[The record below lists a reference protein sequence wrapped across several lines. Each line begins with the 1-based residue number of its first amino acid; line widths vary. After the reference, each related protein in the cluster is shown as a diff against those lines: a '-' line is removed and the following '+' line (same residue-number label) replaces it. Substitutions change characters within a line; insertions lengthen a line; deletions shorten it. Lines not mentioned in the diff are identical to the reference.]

1 MVSNFFLP
9 IPSISFNLSILLSK
23 ILRVSSPNLFT
34 IFFAV
39 TGPIPCIIPEDKY
52 FSIPSFEV
60 GNISSHSSTLNCF
73 PNWEWLTQ
81 LPVIFKF

>member
-1 MVSNFFLP
+1 MEAFNGIVE
-9 IPSISFNLSILLSK
+9 SIVFK
-23 ILRVSSPNLFT
+23 SSD
-34 IFFAV
+34 
-39 TGPIPCIIPEDKY
+39 TGYTVIKFRENNIIPEDKY

-81 LPVIFKF
+81 LPLIFKL

>member
-60 GNISSHSSTLNCF
+60 GNISSH
-73 PNWEWLTQ
+73 
-81 LPVIFKF
+81 